1 MAAKNNIKSLS
12 ELNFS
17 RLAKEREKM
26 IEKAPANPLPV
37 SYPVNELS
45 AALHPDKQHFIIKEV
60 KVWDDNCRTFV
71 FGPDPEHGTEH
82 PAYFKAGAYLSIFLN
97 VDGMPITRPYSI
109 SSSPKETLEDK
120 IAITVKRV
128 PNGTASNYILDNWK
142 IGDQVTT
149 SGPLGEFV
157 YLPIRDGSTVVAL
170 AGGSGI
176 TPFHSLARAIADG
189 DESCSLILLYGSRTE
204 KDILFHDEF
213 DAIQKACDKV
223 KVVHVLSDEEKEG
236 YEHGFLNAD
245 LIKKYAPEDDYSI
258 FMCGPA
264 GMYHFLDQ
272 ELIKLHLE
280 GKWIRHEL
288 QGEFMNPEKA
298 PDYPQEKV
306 PETVRITVRICDQV
320 HTIEAST
327 HDSILRS
334 LEKNGIAAPARCRSG
349 ECGWC
354 HSRLVSGKIY
364 SPKSMEHRRQA
375 DKLFNY
381 IHLCCSF
388 PLSDLTIEVP
398 NAK

>member
-264 GMYHFLDQ
+264 GMYHFLDK
-272 ELIKLHLE
+272 ELTKLHPE